1 MVMPDY
7 NTRPGRPY
15 RQAERDVVEA
25 DVCFEPNILQVS
37 RKRSITGLKGYLV
50 IVRRIDRA
58 VYIP

>member
-25 DVCFEPNILQVS
+25 DEYVLSQISCRYLGNV
-37 RKRSITGLKGYLV
+37 RSPAWKVIWWSWGGL
-50 IVRRIDRA
+50 
-58 VYIP
+58 